1 MINLIISL
9 IFVFLAVFLLQ
20 KKYPNTLVFLVLS
33 FCLAIIYEVT
43 TGQSPVAASSG
54 NMIIDI
60 FETFKEQLISS
71 FASVGLS
78 MLPIFGYSVY
88 MEKINASV
96 VLGSIVAKPVSKAKN
111 PYFVGVFVAIIICSI
126 MRIAIVSAFAIL
138 ALLFS
143 TLYPAMLRAGLSR
156 KTTMAAL
163 FLGTC
168 FDWGPA
174 DFVVAMVLSGADVN
188 DIPGYFLNASVKV
201 TPIVIVIVALVSGFF
216 MQYFDKK
223 EGYVFGSDSPADD
236 AQILETPPKY
246 YALLPLLP
254 MFLIIIFSKVFFSNI
269 SISVVAAVLISLIIS
284 VSIELINKGHFAE
297 RLADVMVWFTG
308 MGNGFANL
316 LLMVASVQLFSN
328 LLSKLNGF
336 TWLIQQISSTGISG
350 WVLIFIAGAFVI
362 LMAILIGEPSAIS
375 AIVANPIKIAAD
387 NMGIPFFAAIYPIQV
402 ANSFRCLSLGTG
414 PHIQYCCKHAECNPL
429 DIAKRTAI
437 PCVIIYLLSFFGA
450 YFILG

>member
-1 MINLIISL
+1 MINLIVSL
-9 IFVFLAVFLLQ
+9 LFIFLAVFLLQ
-20 KKYPNTLVFLVLS
+20 KKYPNTIVFLALS

-43 TGQSPVAASSG
+43 TGQSVADTSSG
-54 NMIIDI
+54 NMVIDI
-60 FETFKEQLISS
+60 FEVFKEQLITS
-71 FASVGLS
+71 FSSVGLS

-96 VLGSIVAKPVSKAKN
+96 VLGSIVARPVSRSKN
-111 PYFVGVFVAIIICSI
+111 PYFVGVFVAIIICGI

-156 KTTMAAL
+156 KTAMAAL

-174 DFVVAMVLSGADVN
+174 DFVVAIVLSGANVN
-188 DIPGYFLNASVKV
+188 DITGYFLNASVRV
-201 TPIVIVIVALVSGFF
+201 MPFILIITALLAGIV

-223 EGYVFGSDSPADD
+223 EGYVMGSDAPSDD
-236 AQILETPPKY
+236 GQMLETPPRY
-246 YALLPLLP
+246 YAVLPLLP
-254 MFLIIIFSKVFFSNI
+254 MFLIIIFSKVFFSSI
-269 SISVVAAVLISLIIS
+269 SISVVAAVLISILIS
-284 VSIELINKGHFAE
+284 AAIEFINKRDLLE
-297 RLADVMVWFTG
+297 RLSDITVWFTG

-316 LLMVASVQLFSN
+316 LLMVASIQLFSN

-336 TWLIQQISSTGISG
+336 NWLIQQIVATGISG
-350 WVLIFIAGAFVI
+350 WMLFFIAGAFII
-362 LMAILIGEPSAIS
+362 LMSALIGDASAIS
-375 AIVANPIKIAAD
+375 AIVANPIKIAAE
-387 NMGIPFFAAIYPIQV
+387 NTGIPFFAAIYPIQA

-414 PHIQYCCKHAECNPL
+414 PHIQYCCKQADINAL
-429 DIAKRTAI
+429 DIVKRTLI
-437 PCVIIYLLSFFGA
+437 PCIMIYLLSFAGA

>member
-20 KKYPNTLVFLVLS
+20 KKLPNTVVFLVLS
-33 FCLAIIYEVT
+33 VFLAIIYEAT
-43 TGQSPVAASSG
+43 TGLSAVSVSSG
-54 NMIIDI
+54 SMILDI
-60 FETFKEQLISS
+60 FETFKEQLVSS

-96 VLGSIVAKPVSKAKN
+96 VLGSLVAKPVSKAKN

-156 KTTMAAL
+156 KTAMAAL

-174 DFVVAMVLSGADVN
+174 DFVVAIVLGGAGVD

-201 TPIVIVIVALVSGFF
+201 TPIVIIITALISGFI

-223 EGYVFGSDSPADD
+223 EGYVLGSDAPSDD
-236 AQILETPPKY
+236 DQMIETPPKY
-246 YALLPLLP
+246 YAVLPLLP
-254 MFLIIIFSKVFFSNI
+254 MFLIIIFSKVFFASI
-269 SISVVAAVLISLIIS
+269 SISVVAAVLISIIITA
-284 VSIELINKGHFAE
+284 VIESINKGNIPE
-297 RLADVMVWFTG
+297 RLSDIMVWFTG

-316 LLMVASVQLFSN
+316 FLMVASVQLFSN

-336 TWLIQQISSTGISG
+336 TWLIQQIASTGISG
-350 WVLIFIAGAFVI
+350 WILIFIAGAFVI
-362 LMAILIGEPSAIS
+362 LMAVLIGEPSAVT
-375 AIVANPIKIAAD
+375 AIIANPVKIAAESL
-387 NMGIPFFAAIYPIQV
+387 GIPFFAAIYPIQV

-414 PHIQYCCKHAECNPL
+414 PHIQYCCKQGECNAL
-429 DIAKRTAI
+429 DISKRTAV
-437 PCVIIYLLSFFGA
+437 PCIIIFLLSFLGA